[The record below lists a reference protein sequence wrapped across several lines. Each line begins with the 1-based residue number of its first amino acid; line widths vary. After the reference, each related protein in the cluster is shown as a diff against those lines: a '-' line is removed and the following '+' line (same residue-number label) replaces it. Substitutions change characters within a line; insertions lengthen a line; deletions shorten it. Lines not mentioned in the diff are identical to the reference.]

1 MQTQELN
8 FQVYKATNLQELETL
23 EKTHRPEEID
33 FEVFPFTQKTSY
45 IEVADKIIK
54 DKAGE
59 FKSPIYLS
67 ISEHNSIIGAK
78 NLAKKAFEFMQ
89 NEQKEVFFDMLSIAV
104 NVQDLN
110 LKLYMLIRLYDEK
123 SFPNLEALF
132 KLLGE
137 DIIKKQEEEKK
148 ITGQI
153 IIPEE
158 VKRQY
163 PTEDDIR
170 KHDEAYRFQA
180 EIIKNTPKNVPFL
193 NKLSSYVPSKVKN
206 PEEHADLIYDLET
219 KDRALNTITEYKM
232 FSEIFN
238 NAMAYISGIEY
249 NSYILSLSDEGEKKP
264 EIMNTLK
271 NYLTDN
277 YIKKATDGNRLA
289 KEDLQKMLIKLE
301 RALYQLY
308 IVQDFINDPNISD
321 VNITNYNEV
330 RVRHKGKTYLSN
342 VSFVNLDDYYRF
354 VNMICVRNNILRNV
368 PSQTFTDQND
378 PNYILRFTISSEYA
392 NSVNYPYLGI
402 RKIPR
407 EKLMAPELMAAGMF
421 DEKIRDYLID
431 CGKTSRGVV
440 FAGPPGSG
448 KTYILNWFLEDA
460 YEQSA
465 DILIIQ
471 ENDELFPIRKGV
483 KCQHVVQYPQNGAMP
498 VDLEELGR
506 LALVA
511 NANVFIIGEAKGPE
525 ICSAI
530 TLSNSGCRTALTI
543 HSNSSTETIDK
554 MADLALR
561 GYAKDIVQAKRM
573 IKSFQTIVYMQDFK
587 VQEITEITGYDEDK
601 KDMIYRSVYRRES

>member
-59 FKSPIYLS
+59 FKNPIYLS

-89 NEQKEVFFDMLSIAV
+89 NEQKEVSFDMLSIAV
-104 NVQDLN
+104 MVQDLT

-132 KLLGE
+132 RLLGE

-153 IIPEE
+153 MIPEE
-158 VKRQY
+158 IKRQY
-163 PTEDDIR
+163 PTEDDIK
-170 KHDEAYRFQA
+170 KHDEAYRRQA
-180 EIIKNTPKNVPFL
+180 EIIKNTPENVPFL
-193 NKLSSYVPSKVKN
+193 NKLNSYVPSKVKN

-271 NYLTDN
+271 KYLIDN
-277 YIKKATDGNRLA
+277 YIKEATDGNRLA

-308 IVQDFINDPNISD
+308 IVQDFIDDPNITD
-321 VNITNYNEV
+321 INITNYNEI
-330 RVRHKGKTYLSN
+330 RVRYKGKTYLSN

-378 PNYILRFTISSEYA
+378 PNYILRFSISSEYA
-392 NSVNYPYLGI
+392 NSVKYPYLGI
-402 RKIPR
+402 RKQPR
-407 EKLMAPELMAAGMF
+407 KKLMAPELMAAGMF

-498 VDLEELGR
+498 VDLEDLGK

-511 NANVFIIGEAKGPE
+511 NANVFIIGEVKGAE

-530 TLSNSGCRTALTI
+530 TLSNSGCRTAMTI
-543 HSNSSTETIDK
+543 HSLSSTETIDK

-573 IKSFQTIVYMQDFK
+573 IKSFQTIVYLQDFK
-587 VQEITEITGYDEDK
+587 VQEITEIIGYDENK